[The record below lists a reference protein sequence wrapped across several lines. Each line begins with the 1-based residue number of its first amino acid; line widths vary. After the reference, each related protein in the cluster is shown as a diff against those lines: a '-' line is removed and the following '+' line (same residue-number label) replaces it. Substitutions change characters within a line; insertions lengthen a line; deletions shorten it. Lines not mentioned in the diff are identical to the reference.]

1 MLVLITGLALV
12 ALVWAVYRLG
22 RAVFG
27 TWPGI
32 VAALLTASSLSLLL
46 YAARAYVDVPFL
58 ALVLWAAALEA
69 ERPRRG
75 TGVMA
80 LLALAGLLRPEAW
93 LLAGLYW
100 GVVRARRAGAASRPA
115 RAGPR
120 RAARLGARRPLGD
133 RRSAALVQRDGGA
146 RRRARAPPGDR
157 RGARLARA
165 LPLGHP
171 AAPVLAAG
179 LAGLLLAWRRR
190 EGRELHVP
198 LVLLG
203 AGVASFVAGGL
214 AGTSLLPRYL
224 TVPAIALAVFAGY
237 AIAGWVA
244 LPKESSV
251 RRRWSIVVGVLA
263 VCGARVRRGAPDGRR
278 PVHHRAALHRR
289 GARRPAPALESPQVR
304 AGRRCGPVTLPNYR
318 LVPDARWILDASRG
332 EVGARSARRRAH
344 GVALF
349 YADRKTLKRYGFA
362 AGSSPSTNAPDA
374 GYVFAGRHGRISV
387 YVACP

>member
-1 MLVLITGLALV
+1 V
-12 ALVWAVYRLG
+12 
-22 RAVFG
+22 
-27 TWPGI
+27 
-32 VAALLTASSLSLLL
+32 
-46 YAARAYVDVPFL
+46 
-58 ALVLWAAALEA
+58 
-69 ERPRRG
+69 
-75 TGVMA
+75 

-100 GVVRARRAGAASRPA
+100 AWCA
-115 RAGPR
+115 
-120 RAARLGARRPLGD
+120 
-133 RRSAALVQRDGGA
+133 
-146 RRRARAPPGDR
+146 
-157 RGARLARA
+157 RGARAA
-165 LPLGHP
+165 LPGLLALALTAPIVWALVDLWATGDPLHSFSATGELADELGRRRGLGAVP
-171 AAPVLAAG
+171 GSLVRFLSDILRPPVLVAG

-224 TVPAIALAVFAGY
+224 TVPAIAIAVFAGY

-244 LPKESSV
+244 LPKDSPV
-251 RRRWSIVVGVLA
+251 RRRWSIVVVILA
-263 VCGARVRRGAPDGRR
+263 VCGLVFVAGRLTVVDR
-278 PVHHRAALHRR
+278 FTTELRFIAGVHDDLRA
-289 GARRPAPALESPQVR
+289 ALESPQVS

-332 EVGARSARRRAH
+332 EVGARSARRRTH

-374 GYVFAGRHGRISV
+374 GYGFAGRHGRISV